1 MAIARR
7 KAKKKVTKKKVTK
20 KRVTKK
26 ATRKPAESFD
36 EKRRLSLIK
45 KLQADLEKADDFLFK
60 SEVNLEK
67 LGHASRHE
75 TQIFKGLS
83 RNERAADWVMIA
95 YTVLDLRAV
104 VREIVEVLESAEEM

>member
-1 MAIARR
+1 MAITRR

-20 KRVTKK
+20 K

-36 EKRRLSLIK
+36 AKRRLSLIK

-60 SEVNLEK
+60 SEVNLDE
-67 LGHASRHE
+67 LWSASRHE
-75 TQIFKGLS
+75 TQIFKGL
-83 RNERAADWVMIA
+83 RRREMAVDWGMMA